1 MRIKIKIT
9 KMEERIITEEV
20 QQLLTIIKKKT
31 QLGEELQEILILKDN
46 QIQNKMESLQVQV
59 TQLKGEIQRLNHL

>member
-1 MRIKIKIT
+1 
-9 KMEERIITEEV
+9 MEERIITEEI

>member
-1 MRIKIKIT
+1 
-9 KMEERIITEEV
+9 MEERIITEEI

-31 QLGEELQEILILKDN
+31 QQGEELQEILILKDK